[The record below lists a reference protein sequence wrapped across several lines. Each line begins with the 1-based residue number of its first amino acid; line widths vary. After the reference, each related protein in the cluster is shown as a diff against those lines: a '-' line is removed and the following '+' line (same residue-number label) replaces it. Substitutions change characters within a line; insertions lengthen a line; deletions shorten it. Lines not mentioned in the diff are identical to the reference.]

1 MAGRLRSATSRPQRP
16 SLAGLRASVRRTEG
30 AMVRFGVW
38 QCGKLRPCDNGR
50 SSLHNLAAELFE
62 RLTVESADFPA
73 RAAALYAELMGD
85 SMSFAFTLGAEDV
98 QAAYRRQRGVVEVV
112 DCRNAVEL

>member
-1 MAGRLRSATSRPQRP
+1 
-16 SLAGLRASVRRTEG
+16 
-30 AMVRFGVW
+30 MVRFGVW

-98 QAAYRRQRGVVEVV
+98 QAAYRRQIRGGGFIQYIHAIVSEAEGDQYIV
-112 DCRNAVEL
+112 NS

>member
-1 MAGRLRSATSRPQRP
+1 
-16 SLAGLRASVRRTEG
+16 
-30 AMVRFGVW
+30 MVRFGVW

-98 QAAYRRQRGVVEVV
+98 QAAYRRQRG
-112 DCRNAVEL
+112 CRGCRL